1 MAVEVGS
8 LFASFSLDTAG
19 FVQGLG
25 KADRALGTTLES
37 FRKSTTGATT
47 SFDRMGRA
55 LGSANFGSGSRSFA
69 ALNSQARLLP
79 ISIGAAATAMAGLG
93 GLFAGSALTRGL
105 DQFTSIRNQ
114 LASLPGGVGSASAQ
128 FEALLGV
135 ADRSRASIES
145 VVTLFARLSKA
156 QPGVEFEKTARTVE
170 TISKALQLGGATA
183 QEAASAAIQFSQA
196 IASNRLGGDEL
207 RAVLESPLGGALA
220 RGLDVSIGRLR
231 ELSTQGKLTASV
243 VLGALERIG
252 PDIDAQFAGS
262 VATISQSMVLLEN
275 RITAALGKFDQTF
288 GASRLISSGIEGI
301 ADNLDTLTRAA
312 EAAAVALAAVTAG
325 RVGGGGVAALGAS
338 LRGLGADAAAGVAQ
352 ATGQLGVL
360 EQALQRALAERAKL
374 NNFSGPMNARGLD
387 GFNTALALNNRR
399 IAELT
404 TALPRARAEL
414 LATQR
419 AASGLGLAMSGI
431 RGVGGSLVSFL
442 GGPWGAAF
450 AAAAVGATLLGAR
463 MAAAAQD
470 AENFETVSKRLL
482 GTVEKVSS
490 RAADQLAGD
499 KYAADL
505 AALRDDAEVA
515 RKELR
520 RLLNPLTA
528 VAAEIDN
535 LRQTS
540 GEFSRTPGAQR
551 AVDFVNRQVDR
562 MVDGSD
568 TLQQFQ
574 DSLAA
579 FRTRYTVPAGGG
591 LFNEIADQAT
601 AANKAAQ
608 TLAVALNRLREKQA
622 AGIQLAGVQSP
633 EAATDAASG
642 AMNRDRLAQI
652 AAESSVFA
660 FRVAEI
666 RNREQ
671 KIADSIM
678 EAVSKAGFQ
687 INAGLKRFIDE
698 LAKTQALAD
707 QVTTAGIAAKQPF
720 QIPQSP
726 NLRYPPGK
734 GPGAAMENGNAGI
747 ALAKMLEA
755 AAKVR
760 ELRAQ
765 INAEQQ
771 TISGSGTLLR
781 NLFGDRADSEEV
793 KSELSGIQT
802 EIQRVFEEFSKGK
815 LKPAEAFN
823 AIEQLRQKLLELGA
837 DPGALD
843 SFLEQVGSAISGV
856 PTLRGEIEALTR
868 QMRELAVA
876 ANSVKLP
883 GGAKRVTPPSST
895 ALPGY
900 ATGGAFRVG
909 GSGGTDSQLVQFM
922 ASPTE
927 TVAVFTPSQIRQLD
941 RSGSAPGNGSV
952 AINQAI
958 HIETPDAQS
967 FRVSRRQVQMDMA
980 DAVQAAVNRTR

>member
-8 LFASFSLDTAG
+8 MFASFSLDTRA

-25 KADRALGTTLES
+25 KADKTLGTTLES
-37 FRKSTTGATT
+37 FRRSTNGATG
-47 SFDRMGRA
+47 SFDRMARTI
-55 LGSANFGSGSRSFA
+55 GSANFGAGTRSLS
-69 ALNSQARLLP
+69 ALNSEARLLP
-79 ISIGAAATAMAGLG
+79 ISLGAAATAMAGLG

-114 LASLPGGVGSASAQ
+114 LASLPGGTGSAVAQ
-128 FEALLGV
+128 FETLLGV

-145 VVTLFARLSKA
+145 VVTLFTRLSKA
-156 QPGVEFEKTARTVE
+156 QPGAEFEKTARTVE

-220 RGLDVSIGRLR
+220 KGLDVSIGKLR
-231 ELSTQGKLTASV
+231 ELSTQGKLTADTV
-243 VLGALERIG
+243 MKALERIG
-252 PDIDAQFAGS
+252 PDIDSQFSKSAKTIGQS
-262 VATISQSMVLLEN
+262 FEVLQNQIVATI
-275 RITAALGKFDQTF
+275 GKLDQAF
-288 GASRLISSGIEGI
+288 GASRIITSGISTI
-301 ADNLDTLTRAA
+301 ADNLETVTRAA
-312 EAAAVALAAVTAG
+312 GSAAVALAAVTAG
-325 RVGGGGVAALGAS
+325 RVGGSSIAALGAAM
-338 LRGLGADAAAGVAQ
+338 RGLGADAAAGVA
-352 ATGQLGVL
+352 AAKGQLGVL
-360 EQALQRALAERAKL
+360 EDALKRALAERAKL
-374 NNFSGPMNARGLD
+374 NNFAGPMNAKGLD
-387 GFNTALALNNRR
+387 GFNTAVGLSNKR
-399 IAELT
+399 IGELT
-404 TALPRARAEL
+404 SVLPRARAEL
-414 LATQR
+414 VAAQR
-419 AASGLGLAMSGI
+419 AASGFGVAMAGARGI
-431 RGVGGSLVSFL
+431 GGSLVGFF
-442 GGPWGAAF
+442 GGPWGLAF
-450 AAAAVGATLLGAR
+450 AAAAAGVTLLGAK
-463 MAAAAQD
+463 MAQAAQD
-470 AENFETVSKRLL
+470 ARNFEEVSSRLL
-482 GTVEKVSS
+482 GTVETVNSK
-490 RAADQLAGD
+490 AADILVSD
-499 KYAADL
+499 KYSADL
-505 AALRDDAEVA
+505 SALRDDAEVA

-540 GEFSRTPGAQR
+540 GEFSRVPGAQR

-562 MVDGSD
+562 LVDGSD

-574 DSLAA
+574 DALAA

-591 LFNEIADQAT
+591 LFDEIADQAVT
-601 AANKAAQ
+601 ADKAAE
-608 TLAVALNRLREKQA
+608 TLAVALDRLREKQA
-622 AGIQLAGVQSP
+622 AGIQLSGVQSP
-633 EAATDAASG
+633 DAATDAASG
-642 AMNRDRLAQI
+642 TMSRDRLAKI
-652 AAESSVFA
+652 EAESAVFA
-660 FRVAEI
+660 GRVAEI

-671 KIADSIM
+671 KIADSIT
-678 EAVSKAGFQ
+678 EAVSKAGLQ
-687 INAGLKRFIDE
+687 INAGLKRFIDG

-720 QIPQSP
+720 QIPQNP

-734 GPGAAMENGNAGI
+734 GPGAALEQGNAGI
-747 ALAKMLEA
+747 ALAKLLET

-765 INAEQQ
+765 ITAEQQ
-771 TISGSGTLLR
+771 TITGSGTLLR

-802 EIQRVFEEFSKGK
+802 EIQRVFDEFSNGK

-823 AIEQLRQKLLELGA
+823 AIEQLRLKLLELGA

-876 ANSVKLP
+876 ANSVKMP

-909 GSGGTDSQLVQFM
+909 GSGGTDSRLVQFM
-922 ASPTE
+922 ASPSE
-927 TVAVFTPSQIRQLD
+927 TVAVYTPAQIRAMND
-941 RSGSAPGNGSV
+941 NTGKPGSGGSV
-952 AINQAI
+952 INQNIAI
-958 HIETPDAQS
+958 TATDAQS
-967 FRVSRRQVQMDMA
+967 FRNSRRQVQMDLA